1 MHIIIQARILSL
13 LFTDFVT
20 MKGSNFMGRYIF
32 AFPSVTIAIKARN
45 LLRNED
51 FNTDIIRTPRTLSV
65 GCGYSVVVNGNV
77 DAAAAVLEKNG
88 IQPKAVGQL

>member
-1 MHIIIQARILSL
+1 MHRFPVLSSVCL
-13 LFTDFVT
+13 RVLF
-20 MKGSNFMGRYIF
+20 
-32 AFPSVTIAIKARN
+32 